1 MKVTLVA
8 PFLIFICISY
18 VSSCTLEDER
28 RPLPVGPMFSFGAFF
43 SGERM
48 IPRKDLQVTIIE
60 NRHSAVIKLES
71 KQWNI
76 TGCSVLESPQ
86 VKVYEVTIDDVHGI
100 ASKNGGVK
108 QIGIRKL
115 PRQRVVVNLNSR

>member
-1 MKVTLVA
+1 
-8 PFLIFICISY
+8 
-18 VSSCTLEDER
+18 
-28 RPLPVGPMFSFGAFF
+28 MFSFGAFF

>member
-1 MKVTLVA
+1 MRSTDVGKPTPHHKDSRTSRGAPTGISSSISFQHPFNRAGGRTFNVRRKIIIMKVTLVA
-8 PFLIFICISY
+8 PFLIFICIPY

-60 NRHSAVIKLES
+60 NRHSAVI
-71 KQWNI
+71 
-76 TGCSVLESPQ
+76 
-86 VKVYEVTIDDVHGI
+86 
-100 ASKNGGVK
+100 
-108 QIGIRKL
+108 
-115 PRQRVVVNLNSR
+115 NLNSR